1 MRVWLAPA
9 GQLIAVR
16 GKRMKIFRFAPLL
29 FVFAFLNPGPKT
41 SADPRAP
48 QDPNSSSGASKVVYV
63 SDFELDVVPRRAR
76 RNMPAGSAAAIAP
89 SEPSD
94 SALTAPRPAS
104 SSAPGDP
111 SSKTSPSPSTSKV
124 ADPDA
129 DDGPSNRAAALLSAM
144 SINLVRIL
152 EKAGYTVRRVHGGEA
167 PPHTGLRIR
176 GVFAETDEQNRI
188 RRLLV
193 GGDSTTPKMLLY
205 VGVDNLARPEQ
216 PLYELAKPP
225 SSDGKHGP
233 VITVTSY
240 SPVARFE
247 MDKNAADDDIKKI
260 ATEIV
265 ADLNALVNSNPTLA
279 SQ

>member
-1 MRVWLAPA
+1 MKVFCLALLA
-9 GQLIAVR
+9 
-16 GKRMKIFRFAPLL
+16 LL
-29 FVFAFLNPGPKT
+29 FVSSTFSNPSTNTGAVPHM
-41 SADPRAP
+41 S
-48 QDPNSSSGASKVVYV
+48 QDPNPSSGASKLVYV

-76 RNMPAGSAAAIAP
+76 RGTAPGSPVAIAT

-94 SALTAPRPAS
+94 TAPAAPRTAS
-104 SSAPGDP
+104 SSVPGDP
-111 SSKTSPSPSTSKV
+111 SGKSSGGSPASSKSPDL
-124 ADPDA
+124 DPE
-129 DDGPSNRAAALLSAM
+129 DGPSNRAAALLSAM
-144 SINLVRIL
+144 SSNLVKIL
-152 EKAGYTVRRVHGGEA
+152 EKAGYTVRRVRAGETV
-167 PPHTGLRIR
+167 PHSGLRIR
-176 GVFAETDEQNRI
+176 GVFAEPDEQNRI

-193 GGDSTTPKMLLY
+193 GSDSTSPKMLLY

-225 SSDGKHGP
+225 SNDAKHGP

-247 MDKNAADDDIKKI
+247 MDKNPADDDLKKI

-265 ADLNALVNSNPTLA
+265 ADLNALLNSNPALA